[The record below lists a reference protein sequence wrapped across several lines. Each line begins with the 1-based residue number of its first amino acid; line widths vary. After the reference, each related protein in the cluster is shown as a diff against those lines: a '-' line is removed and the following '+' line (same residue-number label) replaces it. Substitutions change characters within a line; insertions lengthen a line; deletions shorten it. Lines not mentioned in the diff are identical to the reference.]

1 MAESRKLYWKLN
13 RGNFCIRMKIEHH
26 KLRNAMQATGVA
38 VTRFRIA
45 EAADILQSIQIS
57 G

>member
-1 MAESRKLYWKLN
+1 
-13 RGNFCIRMKIEHH
+13 MKIEQH

-38 VTRFRIA
+38 VTRFKIA

-57 G
+57 R